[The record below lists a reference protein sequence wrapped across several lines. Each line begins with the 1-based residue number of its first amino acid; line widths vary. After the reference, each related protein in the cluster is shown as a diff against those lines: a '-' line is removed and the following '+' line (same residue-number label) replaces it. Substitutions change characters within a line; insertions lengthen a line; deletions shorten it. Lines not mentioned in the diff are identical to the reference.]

1 MECLKKISE
10 YKLSLVLIF
19 LTMGVIITTFTNIKF
34 VDFIL
39 AFIVA
44 TLFAFYIEYN
54 NSQSKL
60 MIILR
65 KYF

>member
-39 AFIVA
+39 AFMVA

>member
-10 YKLSLVLIF
+10 YKVSLVLIF

-39 AFIVA
+39 AFMVA

>member
-10 YKLSLVLIF
+10 YKVSLVLIF

-34 VDFIL
+34 VDFIF
-39 AFIVA
+39 AFILA

>member
-10 YKLSLVLIF
+10 YKVSLVLIF

-39 AFIVA
+39 AFMVA
-44 TLFAFYIEYN
+44 TLFAFYIENN

>member
-1 MECLKKISE
+1 MEYLKKISE

>member
-10 YKLSLVLIF
+10 YKVSLVLIF

-39 AFIVA
+39 AFMVA

-60 MIILR
+60 MIVLK

>member
-39 AFIVA
+39 AFMVA

-60 MIILR
+60 MIVLK